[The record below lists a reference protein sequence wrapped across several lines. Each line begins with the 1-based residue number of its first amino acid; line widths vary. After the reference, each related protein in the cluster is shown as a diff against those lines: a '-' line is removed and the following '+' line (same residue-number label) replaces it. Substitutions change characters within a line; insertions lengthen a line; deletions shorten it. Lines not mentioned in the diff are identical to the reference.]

1 MCRADMLTLILL
13 SWGIA
18 AAPSFAGTV
27 TFQMPKLFFVMGLAL
42 TSQLSASLS
51 QAPQIWLVHN
61 VLNSPTKE
69 ASVAFGAHSW
79 YSISPLGC
87 ACSPKVS

>member
-1 MCRADMLTLILL
+1 MTCRIDVFTLILL

-18 AAPSFAGTV
+18 ATPFFAGIV
-27 TFQMPKLFFVMGLAL
+27 TFQTPKLFFVMGLAL

-51 QAPQIWLVHN
+51 QALQTWAVHN

-69 ASVAFGAHSW
+69 ASFALGAHSW
-79 YSISPLGC
+79 YLISPLGC
-87 ACSPKVS
+87 A